1 MAPQA
6 PQSHGPA
13 LLWEGLAPATARL
26 RAREA
31 LAEAGCAET
40 ALEWVASNTNEVWFV
55 GPYVLR
61 VCPVAGTRRLSN
73 EAAVMNRLPE
83 GVPHA
88 RVVATGPSRLGE
100 WLVSERLRG
109 QPLSRAWPTMRETE
123 RQDAVH
129 QVGRALRALHDLP
142 PEGASAAPGF
152 LSGDTLEC
160 PHQLPASR
168 LLELLDRVGH
178 LPHVDLALV
187 EAARALVITTRGVL
201 DDGPPS
207 ATIHGDL
214 HFENLLWHQPRLTA
228 VLDFEWT
235 RPGPAD
241 LDLDVLLRFC
251 ADPGAHVAV
260 DYKDRTHA
268 ADYRSV
274 PRWLREVY
282 PELFAHPRLNERL
295 ALYSLSYDVRDLL
308 LHRPGSA
315 EPELGVNHPLRRIR
329 RLLEGRSHLP
339 WLEW

>member
-1 MAPQA
+1 MVPHATPPHAP
-6 PQSHGPA
+6 PA
-13 LLWEGLAPATARL
+13 VREGLTPATARL

-31 LAEAGCAET
+31 LGEAGCAET
-40 ALEWVASNTNEVWFV
+40 TLEWVASNTNEVWFV

-61 VCPVAGTRRLSN
+61 VCPVSRTRRLSN
-73 EAAVMNRLPE
+73 EAAVVARLPDA
-83 GVPHA
+83 VPHA
-88 RVVATGPSRLGE
+88 TVVATGPSRVGE
-100 WLVSERLRG
+100 WLVSERLAG
-109 QPLSRAWPTMRETE
+109 LPLSRAWPALRETE

-129 QVGRALRALHDLP
+129 QVGQALRALHGLP
-142 PEGASAAPGF
+142 PEAVPKVPGF
-152 LSGDTLEC
+152 LTGDTLEC

-168 LLELLDRVGH
+168 LLELLERAGR
-178 LPHVDLALV
+178 LAHVDRGLV

-201 DDGPPS
+201 DEGPAT

-214 HFENLLWHQPRLTA
+214 HFENLLWNQGRLTA
-228 VLDFEWT
+228 VLDFEWS

-260 DYKDRTHA
+260 DYQDRTHA

-295 ALYSLSYDVRDLL
+295 ALYCLSYDVRDLL
-308 LHRPGSA
+308 LHRPAG
-315 EPELGVNHPLRRIR
+315 PEADLGVNHPLRRIR
-329 RLLEGRSHLP
+329 RLMEGRSHLP
-339 WLEW
+339 WVEW